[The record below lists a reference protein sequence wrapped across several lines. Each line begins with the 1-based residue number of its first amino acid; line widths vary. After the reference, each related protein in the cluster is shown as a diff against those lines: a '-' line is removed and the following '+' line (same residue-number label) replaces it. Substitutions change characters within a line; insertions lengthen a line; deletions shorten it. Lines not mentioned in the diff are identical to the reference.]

1 MNASIEEASIVSW
14 NRVHI
19 KPAAVRDVEVR
30 IETSFAAGEEEPSM
44 LVASRGAT
52 LLPLAF

>member
-14 NRVHI
+14 NRVHF
-19 KPAAVRDVEVR
+19 KLAAVRDVEIR
-30 IETSFAAGEEEPSM
+30 IETSFAAGEEESTM
-44 LVASRGAT
+44 LVASRGFT